1 MTESRPIRILYMEDD
16 PGLARLVQKKLER
29 AGYVVDL
36 SSDGEQGLAMYE
48 AGFYDI
54 VAIDQAMPVHDGLEV
69 LRILASRGS
78 LPPTIVVTG
87 AGNER
92 IAVEAMKLGARD
104 YVVKDVDGGYL
115 DLLPTVI
122 ERALQ
127 QQRLVEEKQRALKA
141 LQESEERFKILFE
154 FAPDAYYLHD
164 LKGTLIDGNRTAEEL
179 IGCKK
184 GDMIGKNIL
193 DLKLLPPQQIPQA
206 AAILAKNAQ
215 GQATGPDEFT
225 LNRKDGTQVAVEIT
239 TFPVKIQG
247 QAVVLGLARD
257 VTERKRVE
265 EERERL
271 LAAEREQRLLAE
283 TLAEVTLAL
292 TSQLS
297 HEAVLD
303 EILHQAQRIVPHDT
317 ANIALLEDDTLRTVR
332 WQGYEAFDGE
342 ETVSSLA
349 QPLADLSV
357 DAKVIQYRKPVVV
370 PDTCEEPRW
379 VRLDGTAWIRSYLA
393 VPICLRDRALGLLR
407 LDSATPGQFSAEDAE
422 RLQPLASA
430 AAIAI
435 ENARLVGGLEA
446 EVTARTAEIR
456 AEQEKSN
463 TILRSVGD
471 AIAMTDLEMRI
482 QYVND
487 AFTALTGY
495 TPDEVMGQRMDLL
508 LAETMPEQDRQA
520 LWLAL
525 DHGEVWQGEITVQR
539 QDGRTYDAALT
550 IAPMRDAEDDL
561 VGYVSSHQDI
571 SRIKDLDRARSQFI
585 TNVSHQL
592 RTPVTTIQLYAH
604 MLRREPQP
612 DQAKRYVEL
621 IDEET
626 SWLIQLIEDI
636 LKMTALDSGKGV
648 TTWEPIPLPG
658 LIENLIVRYQDRAEA
673 SGLNLTAVPL
683 LPNLPI
689 VKGDQGQIVQALGEI
704 IENAIAFTPSGGEV
718 TVELR
723 GVEDAGQ
730 PWITI
735 AVRDTGPGIPPEEQA
750 HVFDRFYR
758 GSLAESGHTPG
769 TGLGLSIAHE
779 ILRAHGGRVTVES
792 TMGQGSA
799 FTLWLRGS
807 FDQI

>member
-1 MTESRPIRILYMEDD
+1 MTESKPIRVLYMEDD

-36 SSDGEQGLAMYE
+36 ARDGEQGLAMYE

-54 VAIDQAMPVHDGLEV
+54 VAIDQAMPVHDGLDV
-69 LRILASRGS
+69 LRILASRGP
-78 LPPTIVVTG
+78 LPPTVVVTG

-115 DLLPTVI
+115 NLLPTVI

-127 QQRLVEEKQRALKA
+127 QQRLVEEKQRALTA

-154 FAPDAYYLHD
+154 LAPEAYYLND
-164 LKGTLIDGNRTAEEL
+164 LKGTFIDGNRAAEEL
-179 IGCKK
+179 TGYQK
-184 GDMIGKNIL
+184 GELIGKNL
-193 DLKLLPPQQIPQA
+193 LELALLPPRQIPKA
-206 AAILAKNAQ
+206 AAVLSRNAL
-215 GQATGPDEFT
+215 GQPTGPDEFI
-225 LNRKDGTQVAVEIT
+225 LNRKDGTQVTVEIT
-239 TFPVKIQG
+239 ASPVKIKG
-247 QAVVLGLARD
+247 QEVVLGLARD

-303 EILHQAQRIVPHDT
+303 EILHQARRIVPHNT
-317 ANIALLEDDTLRTVR
+317 ANIALLESDTLRTVR
-332 WQGYEAFDGE
+332 WQGYEAFGGE
-342 ETVSSLA
+342 EIVSSLV
-349 QPLADLSV
+349 QPLTGLSI
-357 DAKVIQYRKPVVV
+357 DAEVIHSQKPQVV
-370 PDTCEEPRW
+370 PDTCEEPHW

-422 RLQPLASA
+422 RMKPLASA

-456 AEQEKSN
+456 AEQEKSK

-482 QYVND
+482 QYANE

-495 TPDEVMGQRMDLL
+495 TLDEVMGQRMDLL
-508 LAETMPEQDRQA
+508 MAETMPEQDQQT

-525 DHGEVWQGEITVQR
+525 TRGEVWQGETAVQR
-539 QDGRTYDAALT
+539 QDGRTYDAGLT
-550 IAPMRDAEDDL
+550 IAPMRDADGDL

-571 SRIKDLDRARSQFI
+571 SRIKDLDRARSHFI

-604 MLRREPQP
+604 MLRGGVQP
-612 DQAKRYVEL
+612 DQAERYFEM

-648 TTWEPIPLPG
+648 TTWEPIPLPSI
-658 LIENLIVRYQDRAEA
+658 IENLTVRYQDRAEA
-673 SGLNLTAVPL
+673 SGLNLTAMPL
-683 LPNLPI
+683 PPNLPI

-704 IENAIAFTPSGGEV
+704 IENAIVFTPSGGEV
-718 TVELR
+718 MVEVQ

-730 PWITI
+730 PWVTIT
-735 AVRDTGPGIPPEEQA
+735 VRDTGPGIPPEEQA
-750 HVFDRFYR
+750 RVFDRFYR

-769 TGLGLSIAHE
+769 TGLGLSMAHE

-792 TMGQGSA
+792 TVAQGSA
-799 FTLWLRGS
+799 FMLWLRGS
-807 FDQI
+807 FGQI